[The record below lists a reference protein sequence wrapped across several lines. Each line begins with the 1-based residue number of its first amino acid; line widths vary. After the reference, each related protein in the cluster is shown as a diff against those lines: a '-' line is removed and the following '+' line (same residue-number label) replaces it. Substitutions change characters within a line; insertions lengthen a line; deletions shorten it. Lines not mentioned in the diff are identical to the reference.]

1 MENYKVLRAI
11 GKGSFGKVYVVR
23 HIGENKHYVM
33 KVIKMRGIPKAER
46 EACKNEVAIMQRLPH
61 PNIVAYKDSFSVQ
74 RGDKLCIV
82 MTYCDGGDLSAR
94 LEQQRGK
101 LLPEDQILH
110 WFVQI
115 ALGLGCMH
123 SSKVLHR
130 DLKTA
135 NIFLLSSG
143 RLVLGDLGI
152 SKSLDA
158 TMAMAS
164 TQIGT
169 PYYMS
174 PELFQSK
181 PYNHKSDVWAIGCVL
196 YELCTMRHPFEAESI
211 QQLGARILRGR
222 YPPIAAR
229 YSKGLRSL
237 IDSLLSQAPSSRP
250 DVDEV
255 LRSPFMRKPLLSF
268 VRDMAARAGSG
279 STAIGVGTM
288 AFGSALKEL
297 VADGGSASALGPH
310 SASLFR
316 QIRSLGLGALV
327 TRAIGGGS
335 DLPADDSA
343 TARRGPSPAPDRRRA
358 AGPSSSSSSSASAA
372 ASDAYGSRSG
382 APDGSSS
389 ASAASGAPASAAKN
403 GFVPAARR
411 APSGTDDAAKRALRD
426 QQSALRREREVQLS
440 VERALHRYNDEKL
453 QRAQVDS
460 VAPEVEDEE
469 VEEEDDDDDADVVN
483 ELGMDPDLEAA
494 AEEDEREL
502 ALAAAELKAAFE
514 ASVRRCDRLQRSIQR
529 LRRKTVDA
537 SSDGRDGARD
547 ASAASPPPRRE
558 AAASPAQAASTP
570 VPAAQR
576 RGSALSGEPPRLA
589 SGAGGAAPGQDGRPR
604 MSPGTEA
611 LLLPPAEPA
620 AVDDYGYDA
629 EGAAGDSVEFDGG
642 NEWADDWAAE
652 WGDVDEDALA
662 AVEAEDDDHDDV
674 SGAADDRESGYLG
687 RRAAAVRA
695 EVASAV
701 GAAMLDEMLRLE
713 RRRLE
718 DPAADADPAMARQTA
733 DVQSRLGPARAVM
746 LQRVRELVHV
756 ESVLAVA

>member
-403 GFVPAARR
+403 GFVPAGRSHWDRR
-411 APSGTDDAAKRALRD
+411 
-426 QQSALRREREVQLS
+426 
-440 VERALHRYNDEKL
+440 
-453 QRAQVDS
+453 VDS